1 MASLDGADRVG
12 EPAARGFAS
21 ERLGV
26 WLMGAYWLALLVI
39 GMVGTALDG
48 H

>member
-1 MASLDGADRVG
+1 MASLDSADRVG
-12 EPAARGFAS
+12 EPAPHGFAS

-26 WLMGAYWLALLVI
+26 WLMGAYWLALLVV
-39 GMVGTALDG
+39 GMVGTALSG